1 MKLIVIRDDGSKD
14 EYDDV
19 VDFGII
25 DKEYVQSVA
34 EEYDA
39 ELTDEQISEVHE
51 KIAYNS
57 ELATYEELREVVAM
71 VLGK

>member
-1 MKLIVIRDDGSKD
+1 MKLIVVRDDGSRD
-14 EYDDV
+14 EVDNV
-19 VDFGII
+19 IDFGYI
-25 DKEYVQSVA
+25 DKDYVQSVA

-39 ELTDEQISEVHE
+39 ELTEEQIAEVRS

-57 ELATYEELREVVAM
+57 DLATYDDLREVVAM

>member
-1 MKLIVIRDDGSKD
+1 MKLIIVRDDGSRD
-14 EYDDV
+14 EVDNV
-19 VDFGII
+19 IDFGYI
-25 DKEYVQSVA
+25 DKDYVQSVA

-39 ELTDEQISEVHE
+39 ELTEEQISEVHE

-57 ELATYEELREVVAM
+57 DLATYDELREVVAM

>member
-25 DKEYVQSVA
+25 DKAYIQSVA

-39 ELTDEQISEVHE
+39 ELTEEQISEVRE

>member
-39 ELTDEQISEVHE
+39 ELTEEQISEVHE

>member
-25 DKEYVQSVA
+25 DKSYIQSVA

-57 ELATYEELREVVAM
+57 DLATYDELREVVAM
-71 VLGK
+71 ILGK